1 VTGAQPPRAP
11 SAAVFETRTYRSM
24 VTGDRLAC
32 FQVVVRETDLLIRAS
47 RDERELARR
56 LVCEHRECLEAFL
69 REHPGFLRALSP
81 WRAVGP
87 APAVVQEMIAA
98 AAAAGVGPMAAVAGA
113 IAARVGG
120 GLLERCEEVIVEN
133 GGDIFLKTASPAT
146 VALYAGDSPLSLR
159 IGVVV
164 DGGGRP
170 ISVCT
175 SSGTVGHS
183 LSFGRADAACV
194 VARSC
199 ALADAAA
206 TAVGNRVQSPR
217 DLRRAIAAGR
227 RIPGVEGM
235 VIVAGDQVAFWG
247 AIDVVALASEKG

>member
-1 VTGAQPPRAP
+1 
-11 SAAVFETRTYRSM
+11 
-24 VTGDRLAC
+24 
-32 FQVVVRETDLLIRAS
+32 
-47 RDERELARR
+47 
-56 LVCEHRECLEAFL
+56 
-69 REHPGFLRALSP
+69 
-81 WRAVGP
+81 
-87 APAVVQEMIAA
+87 
-98 AAAAGVGPMAAVAGA
+98 
-113 IAARVGG
+113 
-120 GLLERCEEVIVEN
+120 
-133 GGDIFLKTASPAT
+133 
-146 VALYAGDSPLSLR
+146 
-159 IGVVV
+159 VV